1 MCTLI
6 GPFFSKHITF
16 GLKSTGEI
24 SFLTL
29 NSNSKLKK
37 KTHLWFRKW
46 HGEFGKFLP
55 EHLEV
60 SKLGIWWDHFVQ
72 SRKCIG

>member
-37 KTHLWFRKW
+37 KLTCGFENDMENLA
-46 HGEFGKFLP
+46 KFYQNTW
-55 EHLEV
+55 
-60 SKLGIWWDHFVQ
+60 KYQ
-72 SRKCIG
+72 N